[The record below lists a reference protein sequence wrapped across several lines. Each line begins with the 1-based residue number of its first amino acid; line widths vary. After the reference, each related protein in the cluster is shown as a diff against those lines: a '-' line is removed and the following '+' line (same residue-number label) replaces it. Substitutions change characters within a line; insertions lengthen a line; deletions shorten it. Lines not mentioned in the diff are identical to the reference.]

1 MKVLFDFY
9 DFDRD
14 GIITS
19 LDILNLITN
28 LPENCLIHKEV
39 KILSDYFVQETIT
52 RKINRRP
59 FDFFNYE
66 NFTYYINSRDYK
78 DEFSDKMLSN
88 PSEEHIRVQEAYQEA
103 HGLNFYE
110 IGHLKYESFIIKAL
124 KNYLCE
130 YDEGMND
137 YFQSPETMK
146 LRGKAGVSIN
156 ENIFIA

>member
-1 MKVLFDFY
+1 MRVLFDFY

-19 LDILNLITN
+19 LDILNLISN
-28 LPENCLIHKEV
+28 IPEGSIIHKEV
-39 KILSDYFVQETIT
+39 KILTDFFVQETIT

-59 FDFFNYE
+59 YDFFNYE
-66 NFTYYINSRDYK
+66 NFTYYINSREYK
-78 DEFSDKMLSN
+78 EEFSQTMLKN
-88 PSEEHIRVQEAYQEA
+88 DNEQHILTQEAYQDA

-110 IGHLKYESFIIKAL
+110 AGHLKFESFIIKAL

-137 YFQSPETMK
+137 YFQPSGSQDTF
-146 LRGKAGVSIN
+146 RRGVSIN
-156 ENIFIA
+156 DNIFIA